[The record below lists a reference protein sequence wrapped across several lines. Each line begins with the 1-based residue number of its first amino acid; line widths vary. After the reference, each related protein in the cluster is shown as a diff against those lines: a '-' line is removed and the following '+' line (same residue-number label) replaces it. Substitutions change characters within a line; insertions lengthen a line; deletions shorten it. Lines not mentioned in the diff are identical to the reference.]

1 MKEGQTKQDLKL
13 VSSQKRNF
21 LIYGILIGLI
31 TPLISFLLEVI
42 DLSNSLF
49 YFGGLYYLMLF
60 VLWKTW
66 PFPYIFESF
75 TELRDHVSW
84 TPLSELQSKTLV
96 VLVFSVIFAL
106 IIWLAD
112 TVLGEIFELYFQ
124 FV

>member
-1 MKEGQTKQDLKL
+1 MKEGQTKQDLNI
-13 VSSQKRNF
+13 VRSQKRNF
-21 LIYGILIGLI
+21 LIYGILVGLI
-31 TPLISFLLEVI
+31 TPILSLLLEVI
-42 DLSNSLF
+42 DLSSSIYYL
-49 YFGGLYYLMLF
+49 GGLYYLTLF
-60 VLWKTW
+60 ILWKTW

-84 TPLSELQSKTLV
+84 TPLVELQSKTLV
-96 VLVFSVIFAL
+96 VLVFSLIFAL

>member
-1 MKEGQTKQDLKL
+1 MKEGQTKQDLNL
-13 VSSQKRNF
+13 VRSQKRNF

-42 DLSNSLF
+42 DLSNSVF